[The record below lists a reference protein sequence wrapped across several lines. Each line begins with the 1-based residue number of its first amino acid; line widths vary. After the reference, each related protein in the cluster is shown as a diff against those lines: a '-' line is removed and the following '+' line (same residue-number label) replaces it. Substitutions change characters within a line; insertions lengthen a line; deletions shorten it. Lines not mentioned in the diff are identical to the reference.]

1 MAVLE
6 HLLDKALTEKSMAKR
21 IKSTKK
27 RKSEES
33 PASTRNKVLI
43 WGGLA
48 IGIFALGYLLY
59 LSLRGPSSIQDI
71 VQHYGEERGHDNRVV
86 YDGDIPPTGGL
97 HSEVWQN
104 CGIYDEAIDA
114 ANAVHSMEHGA
125 VWITYQP
132 DLSVGDIK
140 TLQNKV
146 RGEPYL
152 LLSPFPGQRS
162 PVVLTAWEI
171 QLELDSV
178 KDGRLQTFINRYPQG
193 VTTPERGASCQD
205 GVGTPLQ

>member
-1 MAVLE
+1 
-6 HLLDKALTEKSMAKR
+6 MAKR

-27 RKSEES
+27 RKSEKS
-33 PASTRNKVLI
+33 STSTRNKVKM
-43 WGGLA
+43 WAGLA
-48 IGIFALGYLLY
+48 LGIIALGYLLF

-71 VQHYGEERGHDNRVV
+71 VRHYGEERGHDNSVV
-86 YDGDIPPTGGL
+86 YEGDIPPTGGL

-104 CGIYDEAIDA
+104 CGIYDEAIEA
-114 ANAVHSMEHGA
+114 ANAIHSMEHGA

-132 DLSVGDIK
+132 DLSAGDIEI
-140 TLQNKV
+140 LQNQV

-205 GVGTPLQ
+205 GIGTPLQ

>member
-1 MAVLE
+1 
-6 HLLDKALTEKSMAKR
+6 MAKPL
-21 IKSTKK
+21 KK
-27 RKSEES
+27 TNKQKTRKSS
-33 PASTRNKVLI
+33 ASTRNKVLM
-43 WGGLA
+43 WGSIA
-48 IGIFALGYLLY
+48 IGIIALGYILY
-59 LSLRGPSSIQDI
+59 LSLRGPSSITDL
-71 VQHYGEERGHDNRVV
+71 VQHYGEERGHDNSIV
-86 YDGDIPPTGGL
+86 YEGDLPPVGGL

-104 CGIYDEAIDA
+104 CGIYDEVIDA
-114 ANAVHSMEHGA
+114 ANAVHSMEHGT
-125 VWITYQP
+125 VWVTYQP
-132 DLSVGDIK
+132 DLPEKDIK

-152 LLSPFPGQRS
+152 LLSPFPGQKS